1 MRSMRRFEP
10 ARESGVDGCLDR
22 MSQISTL
29 EEDTMTKPHAML
41 GPIVAALALSSAPG
55 ISQQA
60 SQAPAREGPTL
71 ILTAKVPLTGV
82 SGRLDHFT
90 FDPKRRL
97 TIFSGLGN
105 NTIEIVNNF
114 QGKHVKTIMG
124 LDEPQG
130 PLYVPEFDKLF
141 VANAGNGVVNVYD
154 AKTWGLRKSISLGD
168 ESDTD
173 NLRYDEATKRVFVG
187 VVGGIAMI
195 DAATEAHVGDLK
207 GSGGHTESFQL
218 EKNGSRVF
226 ANVPGDDGV
235 VNVIDRNTGAL
246 AKWNLNGAKANF
258 PMILDESNHRPF
270 VVTRTPPLVVVLNTD
285 TGKEVARVRVKA
297 ASDDA
302 YFDADHKRIYV
313 ICGEG
318 YISVIQQ
325 NDPDHYALIENIA
338 TVAGARTGGLLGAN
352 LYVGVPSGATGAT
365 DPAQLW
371 VFQAQD

>member
-1 MRSMRRFEP
+1 
-10 ARESGVDGCLDR
+10 
-22 MSQISTL
+22 
-29 EEDTMTKPHAML
+29 
-41 GPIVAALALSSAPG
+41 
-55 ISQQA
+55 
-60 SQAPAREGPTL
+60 
-71 ILTAKVPLTGV
+71 
-82 SGRLDHFT
+82 
-90 FDPKRRL
+90 
-97 TIFSGLGN
+97 
-105 NTIEIVNNF
+105 
-114 QGKHVKTIMG
+114 MG

-130 PLYVPEFDKLF
+130 PLYVPELDKLF

-154 AKTWGLRKSISLGD
+154 AKTWDLRKSIWLVD

-187 VVGGIAMI
+187 IVGGLAMI

-226 ANVPGDDGV
+226 ANVPGDDSV
-235 VNVIDRNTGAL
+235 VNVIDRRTGAL
-246 AKWNLNGAKANF
+246 AKWVLNGAKANF
-258 PMILDESNHRPF
+258 PMILDESTHRLF
-270 VVTRTPPLVVVLNTD
+270 VITRTPPLVVVLNTD

-302 YFDADHKRIYV
+302 YFDAARKRIYV

-325 NDPDHYALIENIA
+325 NDQDHYALVENIP
-338 TVAGARTGGLLGAN
+338 TIAGARTGGLLGAN

-371 VFQAQD
+371 VYQAQE

>member
-1 MRSMRRFEP
+1 MMN
-10 ARESGVDGCLDR
+10 AQAILGAVVALLA
-22 MSQISTL
+22 ISLT
-29 EEDTMTKPHAML
+29 
-41 GPIVAALALSSAPG
+41 PG
-55 ISQQA
+55 TSQQA
-60 SQAPAREGPTL
+60 SQTPAREGPAL
-71 ILTAKVPLTGV
+71 LLTAKVPLAGV
-82 SGRLDHFT
+82 SGRIDHFT
-90 FDPKRRL
+90 FDSKRRL

-114 QGKHVKTIMG
+114 QGKHVKTITG

-154 AKTWGLRKSISLGD
+154 AMTWDLRKSIALGA
-168 ESDTD
+168 ESDAD

-187 VVGGIAMI
+187 VLGGIAMI
-195 DAATEAHVGDLK
+195 DAATEAHVGDLA

-218 EKNGSRVF
+218 EKNGPRVF
-226 ANVPGDDGV
+226 ANVPDDDSV
-235 VNVIDRNTGAL
+235 VNVINRETGAL
-246 AKWNLNGAKANF
+246 AKWVLNGAKANF
-258 PMILDESNHRPF
+258 PMILDESNHRLF
-270 VVTRTPPLVVVLNTD
+270 IITRTPPLVVVLNTD

-302 YFDADHKRIYV
+302 YFDTVRKRIYV

-338 TVAGARTGGLLGAN
+338 TIPGARTGGLLGAN
-352 LYVGVPSGATGAT
+352 LYVGVPAGATAAT

-371 VFQAQD
+371 NYQAQE

>member
-1 MRSMRRFEP
+1 MM
-10 ARESGVDGCLDR
+10 
-22 MSQISTL
+22 
-29 EEDTMTKPHAML
+29 KPHAML
-41 GPIVAALALSSAPG
+41 YAVVAALAVSSTPG

-71 ILTAKVPLTGV
+71 ILGAKVPLTGV
-82 SGRLDHFT
+82 SGRIDHFT

-97 TIFSGLGN
+97 TIFFGLGN

-114 QGKHVKTIMG
+114 EGKHVKTIMG
-124 LDEPQG
+124 QDEPQG
-130 PLYVPEFDKLF
+130 PLYVPEVDKLF

-154 AKTWGLRKSISLGD
+154 AKTWNLRKSISLGD

-187 VVGGIAMI
+187 VKGGIAMI

-226 ANVPGDDGV
+226 ANVPGDNSV
-235 VNVIDRNTGAL
+235 VNVIDRKTGAL
-246 AKWNLNGAKANF
+246 ANWDLNGAKANF
-258 PMILDESNHRPF
+258 PMILDESNHRLF
-270 VVTRTPPLVVVLNTD
+270 VITRTPPLVVVLNAD

-302 YFDADHKRIYV
+302 YFDAARKRIYV

-325 NDPDHYALIENIA
+325 NDPDHYALIENIP
-338 TVAGARTGGLLGAN
+338 TITGARTGGLLGAN
-352 LYVGVPSGATGAT
+352 LYVAVPSGATRAT

-371 VFQAQD
+371 VYQAQD

>member
-1 MRSMRRFEP
+1 M
-10 ARESGVDGCLDR
+10 L
-22 MSQISTL
+22 
-29 EEDTMTKPHAML
+29 KPHAIL
-41 GPIVAALALSSAPG
+41 GVVVAALAAFSTPG
-55 ISQQA
+55 ISQQV
-60 SQAPAREGPTL
+60 SQVPVREGPTL
-71 ILTAKVPLTGV
+71 ILTAKVPLAGV
-82 SGRLDHFT
+82 SGRIDHFT

-154 AKTWGLRKSISLGD
+154 AKTWDLRKSISLGD

-235 VNVIDRNTGAL
+235 VNVIDRKTGAL
-246 AKWNLNGAKANF
+246 AKWVLNGAKANF
-258 PMILDESNHRPF
+258 PMILDESNHRLF

-285 TGKEVARVRVKA
+285 TAKEVARVRVKA

-302 YFDADHKRIYV
+302 YFDAARKRIYV

-325 NDPDHYALIENIA
+325 NDQDHYALVEIIP
-338 TVAGARTGGLLGAN
+338 TIAGARTGGLLGAN

-371 VFQAQD
+371 VYQAQE

>member
-1 MRSMRRFEP
+1 MM
-10 ARESGVDGCLDR
+10 
-22 MSQISTL
+22 
-29 EEDTMTKPHAML
+29 KPGPML
-41 GPIVAALALSSAPG
+41 GVVAAVLAVSSTPG
-55 ISQQA
+55 ISQQV

-71 ILTAKVPLTGV
+71 ILAAKVPLTGV
-82 SGRLDHFT
+82 AGRIDHFT

-114 QGKHVKTIMG
+114 QGKHIKTIMG

-154 AKTWGLRKSISLGD
+154 AKTWNLRKSISLGD

-187 VVGGIAMI
+187 IVGGLAMI
-195 DAATEAHVGDLK
+195 DAATEAHVGDLR

-218 EKNGSRVF
+218 ERNGSRVF
-226 ANVPGDDGV
+226 ANVPADNSV
-235 VNVIDRNTGAL
+235 VNVIDRRTGTL
-246 AKWNLNGAKANF
+246 TKWDLNGAKANF
-258 PMILDESNHRPF
+258 PMILDESNRRLF
-270 VVTRTPPLVVVLNTD
+270 VITRTPPLVVVLNTD

-302 YFDADHKRIYV
+302 YFDTARKRIYV

-325 NDPDHYALIENIA
+325 NDPDHYALIENIH
-338 TVAGARTGGLLGAN
+338 TITGARTGGLLGAN

-371 VFQAQD
+371 VYQAQE

>member
-1 MRSMRRFEP
+1 MMKLGP
-10 ARESGVDGCLDR
+10 
-22 MSQISTL
+22 
-29 EEDTMTKPHAML
+29 ML
-41 GPIVAALALSSAPG
+41 GAVVAVLAVSSTPG
-55 ISQQA
+55 ISQQP

-71 ILTAKVPLTGV
+71 ILTGKVPLAGV
-82 SGRLDHFT
+82 AGRIDHFT

-114 QGKHVKTIMG
+114 QGKHIKTIMG

-154 AKTWGLRKSISLGD
+154 AKTWNLRKSISLGD

-173 NLRYDEATKRVFVG
+173 NLLYDEATKRVFVG
-187 VVGGIAMI
+187 VVGGLAMI

-226 ANVPGDDGV
+226 ANVPADGSV
-235 VNVIDRNTGAL
+235 VNVIDRKTGTL
-246 AKWNLNGAKANF
+246 AKWELNGAKANF
-258 PMILDESNHRPF
+258 PMILDESNRRLF
-270 VVTRTPPLVVVLNTD
+270 VITRTPPLVVVLNTD

-302 YFDADHKRIYV
+302 YFDSTRKRIYV

-325 NDPDHYALIENIA
+325 NDPDHYALIENI
-338 TVAGARTGGLLGAN
+338 TTIAGARTGGLLGAN
-352 LYVGVPSGATGAT
+352 LYVGIPSGATGAT

-371 VFQAQD
+371 VYQAQE

>member
-1 MRSMRRFEP
+1 M
-10 ARESGVDGCLDR
+10 
-22 MSQISTL
+22 
-29 EEDTMTKPHAML
+29 KPQAML
-41 GPIVAALALSSAPG
+41 AAVVAALAICSGPG
-55 ISQQA
+55 ISQQQ
-60 SQAPAREGPTL
+60 SQAPGRDRPTL
-71 ILTAKVPLTGV
+71 ILTGKVPLTGV
-82 SGRLDHFT
+82 SGRIDHFT

-114 QGKHVKTIMG
+114 QGKHVKTITG

-154 AKTWGLRKSISLGD
+154 AKTWALRKSISLGD
-168 ESDTD
+168 DSDTD

-195 DAATEAHVGDLK
+195 DAATEAQVGDLK

-226 ANVPGDDGV
+226 ANVPGDDSV

-246 AKWNLNGAKANF
+246 ANWVLNGAKANF
-258 PMILDESNHRPF
+258 PMILDERNHRLF
-270 VVTRTPPLVVVLNTD
+270 VITRIPALLVVLNTD

-302 YFDADHKRIYV
+302 YFDPARKRIYV

-325 NDPDHYALIENIA
+325 NDPDHYALVENLPTI
-338 TVAGARTGGLLGAN
+338 AGARTGGLLGAN
-352 LYVGVPSGATGAT
+352 LYVGVPSGATGAR

-371 VFQAQD
+371 VYQAQE

>member
-1 MRSMRRFEP
+1 
-10 ARESGVDGCLDR
+10 
-22 MSQISTL
+22 
-29 EEDTMTKPHAML
+29 
-41 GPIVAALALSSAPG
+41 
-55 ISQQA
+55 
-60 SQAPAREGPTL
+60 
-71 ILTAKVPLTGV
+71 
-82 SGRLDHFT
+82 
-90 FDPKRRL
+90 
-97 TIFSGLGN
+97 LGN
-105 NTIEIVNNF
+105 NSIEVVNNF

-154 AKTWGLRKSISLGD
+154 AKTWNLRKSISLGD

-173 NLRYDEATKRVFVG
+173 NLRYDETTKQVFVG
-187 VVGGIAMI
+187 IVGGLAMI

-226 ANVPGDDGV
+226 ANVPADGSV
-235 VNVIDRNTGAL
+235 VNVIDRKTGAL
-246 AKWNLNGAKANF
+246 AKWDLNGAKGNF
-258 PMILDESNHRPF
+258 PMILDESNRRLF
-270 VVTRTPPLVVVLNTD
+270 VITRAPPLVVVLNTD

-302 YFDADHKRIYV
+302 YFDTARKRIYV

-318 YISVIQQ
+318 YITVIQQ
-325 NDPDHYALIENIA
+325 NDPDNYALIENIP
-338 TVAGARTGGLLGAN
+338 TIAGARTGGLLGAN

-371 VFQAQD
+371 VYQAQE

>member
-1 MRSMRRFEP
+1 MK
-10 ARESGVDGCLDR
+10 
-22 MSQISTL
+22 T
-29 EEDTMTKPHAML
+29 PHAML
-41 GPIVAALALSSAPG
+41 ATVLAALAVFTMPG
-55 ISQQA
+55 ISQQV
-60 SQAPAREGPTL
+60 SQVPVREGPTL

-82 SGRLDHFT
+82 SGRIDHFT

-114 QGKHVKTIMG
+114 QAKHVKTIMG

-130 PLYVPEFDKLF
+130 PLYVPGLDKLF

-154 AKTWGLRKSISLGD
+154 AKTWDIRKSISLGD

-173 NLRYDEATKRVFVG
+173 NLRYDEHTKQVFVG
-187 VVGGIAMI
+187 VVGGIAII
-195 DAATEAHVGDLK
+195 DALTDAHLGNLK

-226 ANVPGDDGV
+226 ANVPADNSV
-235 VNVIDRNTGAL
+235 VNVIDRKTGDL
-246 AKWNLNGAKANF
+246 AKWDLNGAKANY
-258 PMILDESNHRPF
+258 PMMLDESSRRLF
-270 VVTRTPPLVVVLNTD
+270 VITRTPPLVVVINTD

-302 YFDADHKRIYV
+302 YFDAARKRIYV

-338 TVAGARTGGLLGAN
+338 TTAGARTGGLLGPN

-371 VFQAQD
+371 VYQAQE